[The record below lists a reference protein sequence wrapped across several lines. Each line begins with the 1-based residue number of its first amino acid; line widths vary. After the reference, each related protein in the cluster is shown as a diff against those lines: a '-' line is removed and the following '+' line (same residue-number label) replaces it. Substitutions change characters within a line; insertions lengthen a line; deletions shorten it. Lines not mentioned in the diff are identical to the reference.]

1 MQYEV
6 FAVPVVGG
14 EEAMERLNRFLRGH
28 KVVQVDKELVR
39 MGECAYWS
47 FCITYLLSNLSS
59 GTPLFPYSTERK
71 EKIDYKEALDENHF
85 KVFSQLRTIRKKI
98 AEEDAVPAYAVFTDA
113 ELAALSR
120 LDNLTEQE
128 MLKVEGIGKKKVEKY
143 GAALVAMIRK
153 EGVFHKEDMETAG
166 ATAL

>member
-6 FAVPVVGG
+6 FAVPVLGG
-14 EEAMERLNRFLRGH
+14 EETMERLNRFLRGH
-28 KVVQVDKELVR
+28 KVVQVDKELVK

-47 FCITYLLSNLSS
+47 FCITYLLSNTPS
-59 GTPLFPYSTERK
+59 GVPLFPSPAERK
-71 EKIDYKEALDENHF
+71 EKIDYKEVLDESHF
-85 KVFSQLRTIRKKI
+85 KVFSQLRMIRKRI

-143 GAALVAMIRK
+143 GSAMVAMIRK
-153 EGVFHKEDMETAG
+153 EGILQKEGEETTG
-166 ATAL
+166 ETSL

>member
-6 FAVPVVGG
+6 FAVPVLGG

-47 FCITYLLSNLSS
+47 FCITYLLSNTPS
-59 GTPLFPYSTERK
+59 GAPLFPSPAERK
-71 EKIDYKEALDENHF
+71 EKIDYKEVLDANHF
-85 KVFSQLRTIRKKI
+85 KVFSQLRMIRKRI

-143 GAALVAMIRK
+143 GSSLVSMMQK
-153 EGVFHKEDMETAG
+153 EGFFHKEGLETG
-166 ATAL
+166 AENTL